1 MSTPGEEPIESPE
14 DLIAAIQS
22 DEERVEDYF
31 NQRPTSEEFDDEDEY
46 NAALAEFQQ
55 GKLDLPFTR
64 LDDNRAQL
72 RALGI
77 DPYSFEPIKPGDDEE
92 EESDAPPMMGPGEF
106 VAFDDPY
113 KKQKSFL
120 QLMQE
125 AVAKKGMPVR
135 KPKGHAMDTK
145 NLKKVGKTLN
155 RILLR
160 RAKFYETPA
169 GRGAMRM
176 SGQKIPKKKK

>member
-46 NAALAEFQQ
+46 NEALARFQQ

-77 DPYSFEPIKPGDDEE
+77 DPYSFEPVQPGDDEE
-92 EESDAPPMMGPGEF
+92 VDDAPPMLGPGDF
-106 VAFDDPY
+106 IQLDDPY

-125 AVAKKGMPVR
+125 AVAEKGMPIR

-145 NLKKVGKTLN
+145 KIKKAGEKLKG
-155 RILLR
+155 ILLR
-160 RAKFYETPA
+160 RQKFYETPA